1 MRGAARCLRWSA
13 LFAALLAVSACGP
26 SYRGEPLGSA
36 PALNTQ
42 LEQDG
47 RVHFDRYC
55 SECHPGGAAGLGPGL
70 NNKPLPGFLV
80 RTQVRVGM
88 GAMPPFPPEM
98 ISDDQL
104 DAIVAYTLALSK

>member
-1 MRGAARCLRWSA
+1 MRRARSLGIVI
-13 LFAALLAVSACGP
+13 AALSVMALAACGP

-36 PALNTQ
+36 PVLSTQ

-55 SECHPGGAAGLGPGL
+55 SECHPGGSAGLAPGL

-80 RTQVRVGM
+80 RMQVRVGM
-88 GAMPPFPPEM
+88 GAMPPFPREV
-98 ISDDQL
+98 ISDEQL
-104 DAIVAYTLALSK
+104 DAIVAYTLASRK